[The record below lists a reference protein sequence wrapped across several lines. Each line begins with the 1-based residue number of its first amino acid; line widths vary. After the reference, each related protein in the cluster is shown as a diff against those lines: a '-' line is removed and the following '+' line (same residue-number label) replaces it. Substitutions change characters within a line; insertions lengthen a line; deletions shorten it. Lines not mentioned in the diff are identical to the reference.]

1 MSNYAATESDVIA
14 IIRRMDVDADE
25 RINFGEFDEMM
36 DYSEPLEPAIHGDP
50 LSDNREDPYF
60 RHTSPAVTYQ
70 VRTPRK
76 GGESARGE
84 G

>member
-1 MSNYAATESDVIA
+1 
-14 IIRRMDVDADE
+14 
-25 RINFGEFDEMM
+25 MM

-60 RHTSPAVTYQ
+60 RHTSPTITNQ